1 MERTVP
7 VAIPASYL
15 VLYKLKEWDEC
26 QTRNPSDKSTHL
38 ACKDLMTLLRNLRTS
53 KPKFRHDPAYDCDLH
68 NESAARVDRFI
79 AAHNSFGREWRQ
91 MGFGEGPR
99 VTSTSTS
106 KGPRVTSTSTSKGPR
121 VSNTSTSTV
130 PKAPVRPRRTNLGYM
145 RVRSLAAQ
153 TTVAILSE
161 LGLPCAI
168 FGSMA
173 CKLYGNQRFP
183 NDVDILVLPPPERAS
198 MTQEEIK
205 ALIVR
210 HAPPDYHFVLK
221 PSRNPEATYKVLYF
235 VAKPRPSTST
245 SFDSITHDFAS
256 MALRD
261 TTNAT
266 DDDTTSEEEE
276 SSSHPIRIPR
286 AISSKVDILLPGVM
300 NLPAL
305 PTSMLTQ
312 RSSLPLVPFPVLLLQ
327 KLQAW
332 TDHCAATEAR
342 YRRKISVDVRDLEW
356 CLNSGAVHGHL
367 MRYVL
372 SKDRK
377 SRKELWKEV
386 WSDRRMFS
394 EEFEELSR
402 MRVEEFCERHE
413 GLRAAWRAIGFDV

>member
-1 MERTVP
+1 MEGTVP

-15 VLYKLKEWDEC
+15 VLHKLKEWDEC
-26 QTRNPSDKSTHL
+26 QTRNPSDQSTHL
-38 ACKDLMTLLRNLRTS
+38 ACKGLMTLLRNLRTSTS
-53 KPKFRHDPAYDCDLH
+53 KPKFRHDPAYDRNLH

-79 AAHNSFGREWRQ
+79 TAHNSFGREWRQ

-99 VTSTSTS
+99 VSRTY
-106 KGPRVTSTSTSKGPR
+106 
-121 VSNTSTSTV
+121 TSTV
-130 PKAPVRPRRTNLGYM
+130 PGAPVRPRRRNLTLGYM
-145 RVRSLAAQ
+145 RIRSLAAR

-173 CKLYGNQRFP
+173 CNLYGNQRFP

-198 MTQEEIK
+198 ITEEEIK

-210 HAPPDYHFVLK
+210 HAPPDYHFILK
-221 PSRNPEATYKVLYF
+221 PARNPEATYKVLHF

-245 SFDSITHDFAS
+245 SSNFIAHNFAS
-256 MALRD
+256 MALHD
-261 TTNAT
+261 TTNAN
-266 DDDTTSEEEE
+266 DDDTTSEEEA

-305 PTSMLTQ
+305 PTSILAQ
-312 RSSLPLVPFPVLLLQ
+312 RSYLPLVPFPVLLLH
-327 KLQAW
+327 KLQGWA
-332 TDHCAATEAR
+332 DHCAAKEAR

-356 CLNSGAVHGHL
+356 CLNSGAMHGYI
-367 MRYVL
+367 MRYVVNRNEGTL
-372 SKDRK
+372 
-377 SRKELWKEV
+377 KEHWQQM

-394 EEFEELSR
+394 EEFEELSK
-402 MRVEEFCERHE
+402 MRVEAFCERHE
-413 GLRAAWRAIGFDV
+413 GFRAAWRAIGFDV